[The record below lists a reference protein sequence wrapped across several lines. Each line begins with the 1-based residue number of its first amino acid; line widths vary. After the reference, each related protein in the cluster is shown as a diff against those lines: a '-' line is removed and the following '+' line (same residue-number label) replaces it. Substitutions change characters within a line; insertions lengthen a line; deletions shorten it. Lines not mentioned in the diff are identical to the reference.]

1 MFQSRSL
8 PLVLSAIALAVLTTA
23 CGKSEP
29 VATTAPPPPAPATT
43 TVGTELDDSV
53 MTTAVKAALLTEAS
67 LNSMD
72 VMVETRKGEV
82 QLSGFVDD
90 PQQVARAE
98 ALARGVAG
106 VKTVDNK
113 LVLKVGTTTVG
124 NKLDDTVVTARVK
137 TAFSKDDGIKG
148 ADIAV
153 ETRKGEVVLSG
164 FVDSGTQIDRA
175 MILAKT
181 IEGVQTVRNDLEV
194 KK

>member
-98 ALARGVAG
+98 AVARSVAG

>member
-98 ALARGVAG
+98 AVARGVAG

-164 FVDSGTQIDRA
+164 FVDSGMQIDRA